1 MNGNGNEA
9 LAQAQ
14 EMLAESGR
22 LDITARRKLWQAMG
36 ALEVREQDSST
47 LRTLTEPLKK
57 RARLALVCA
66 KKVMPVWKLP
76 QRRRSLRGK
85 QPLWP
90 WRMKAIWNRGV
101 R

>member
-36 ALEVREQDSST
+36 ALEMREQDSAT

-57 RARLALVCA
+57 RARLALACA
-66 KKVMPVWKLP
+66 KKVMP
-76 QRRRSLRGK
+76 
-85 QPLWP
+85 
-90 WRMKAIWNRGV
+90 IWCKCDSRIGA
-101 R
+101 